1 VNSNGSFVALD
12 KLDVIKKAVAEKSGG
27 SINLASIIQLN
38 TDFIDVGD
46 DYMLLNIKGFET
58 AEPNNILFLTS
69 SEPLLFSKDPP
80 SMQEISIYD
89 KVLLKPFGINTVI
102 VFVMLNKILKNYE
115 GQLEQ
120 LTQRLGKLEA
130 KFEHEG
136 FRDVAHEFDR
146 IADRLE
152 EFNQLLL
159 QLQERRCTQIDT
171 QYISFDYRIMVAE
184 SSTLQAMC
192 RRRQNSIKD
201 LRQDHENQTTDEM
214 NKKIVRLNEV
224 VKRLTAI
231 TVILMLPTI
240 IESHFGMNFVNM
252 PELKLAWGYG
262 ASIGLE
268 VSLMLVAFLLFRK
281 YKWL

>member
-1 VNSNGSFVALD
+1 
-12 KLDVIKKAVAEKSGG
+12 
-27 SINLASIIQLN
+27 
-38 TDFIDVGD
+38 
-46 DYMLLNIKGFET
+46 
-58 AEPNNILFLTS
+58 
-69 SEPLLFSKDPP
+69 
-80 SMQEISIYD
+80 
-89 KVLLKPFGINTVI
+89 
-102 VFVMLNKILKNYE
+102 
-115 GQLEQ
+115 
-120 LTQRLGKLEA
+120 
-130 KFEHEG
+130 
-136 FRDVAHEFDR
+136 
-146 IADRLE
+146 
-152 EFNQLLL
+152 
-159 QLQERRCTQIDT
+159 
-171 QYISFDYRIMVAE
+171 MVAE